1 MSARLCNVWKK
12 QTVVDYPRAKS
23 RNQISKG
30 EGISG
35 LAVSEF
41 GTNLTA
47 MNMVK
52 PCDIFY
58 SDLTFFVNK
67 YSISVTNQSLGVR
80 KPLIR
85 ISFIENYRTM

>member
-1 MSARLCNVWKK
+1 MSGKTQAA
-12 QTVVDYPRAKS
+12 VDYPRAKS
-23 RNQISKG
+23 RNQVSKR

-35 LAVSEF
+35 PAVSKF

-52 PCDIFY
+52 SCVIFY
-58 SDLTFFVNK
+58 SDLIFLANE

-80 KPLIR
+80 KALMR
-85 ISFIENYRTM
+85 ISSI

>member
-1 MSARLCNVWKK
+1 MSEKTQAA
-12 QTVVDYPRAKS
+12 VDYPRAKS

-35 LAVSEF
+35 LAVSKF

-52 PCDIFY
+52 SCVF
-58 SDLTFFVNK
+58 T
-67 YSISVTNQSLGVR
+67 
-80 KPLIR
+80 LI
-85 ISFIENYRTM
+85 